1 MPDIHPTAVIE
12 DGAQIA
18 DGVKIGPFT
27 HITSRVKIAKGTTV
41 SSNVLIDGD
50 TTIGQNNQIFS
61 NAVIGS
67 IPQDLKYDGEDTKLI
82 IGDGNTIREFTLI
95 NPGTAHGGAITR
107 IGDNNLLMGYVH
119 IGHDIIIG
127 NHCIIANAT
136 NIGGHVELGDRVV
149 IGAMSAV
156 HQFVKLGDYAM
167 LAGASAL
174 TQDLPPYCMAEGNRA
189 SLRGLNLIGLR
200 RHIAKD
206 QINELKI
213 AYKRLF
219 EQGNPL
225 QEVASDLIHTATSTH
240 TQTLALFIQET
251 KRGIPFKRDT
261 ETAES

>member
-1 MPDIHPTAVIE
+1 MQDIHPTAVIE
-12 DGAQIA
+12 DGAHIA

-27 HITSRVKIAKGTTV
+27 HITSRVKIAKGTTIA
-41 SSNVLIDGD
+41 SSVLIDGN
-50 TTIGQNNQIFS
+50 THIGENNHIFS
-61 NAVIGS
+61 HAVIGS
-67 IPQDLKYDGEDTKLI
+67 IPQDLKYNGEDTKLI

-95 NPGTAHGGAITR
+95 NPGTAQGGGITR
-107 IGDNNLLMGYVH
+107 IGDHNLLMGYVH

-127 NHCIIANAT
+127 DHCIIANAT

-149 IGAMSAV
+149 IGAMSAI

-189 SLRGLNLIGLR
+189 SLRGLNLTGLR
-200 RHIAKD
+200 RHLDKD
-206 QINELKI
+206 DINELKI

-225 QEVASDLIHTATSTH
+225 QEIASKLTSQTHSQH
-240 TQTLALFIQET
+240 TQTLAYFIENT
-251 KRGIPFKRDT
+251 KRGIPYKRDT
-261 ETAES
+261 I